1 MEVNFP
7 KRGEIWLVSLEP
19 VVGAETGKVRPAVVI
34 SNDRNNQFAA
44 TVTVIPVTSKIERIY
59 PFEVFL
65 PAEKTGLSRD
75 SKAKCN
81 QIRTIDKKRLVKSLG
96 ILSLNKVRE
105 TEEALFVHL
114 GIKVS

>member
-19 VVGAETGKVRPAVVI
+19 VVGAEIDKARPAIVI

-44 TVTVIPVTSKIERIY
+44 TVTVIPITSKTERIY

-65 PAEKTGLSRD
+65 PAEETGLSRD

-81 QIRTIDKKRLVKSLG
+81 QIRTIDKKRLVKPLG
-96 ILSLNKVRE
+96 VLALNKVRE
-105 TEEALFVHL
+105 TEKALLVHI